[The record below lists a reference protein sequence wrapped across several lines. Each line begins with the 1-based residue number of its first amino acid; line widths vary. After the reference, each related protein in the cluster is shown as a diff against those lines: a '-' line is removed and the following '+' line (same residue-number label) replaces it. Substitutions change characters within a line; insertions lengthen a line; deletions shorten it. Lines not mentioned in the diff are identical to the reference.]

1 MDSLSFLDNAG
12 QRKLEPVYVLHGDE
26 DFLKRQIVVALRA
39 LAFGGDG
46 DDFGFSSHAGDKA
59 TFAAVVDELETTPFL
74 GSKRLVLV
82 ENADPFV
89 TRHRSALEAYVVKP
103 HSTGTLVLDVRTW
116 PATTRLAKLVK
127 PAGTITCKAPPAYK
141 LPDWCIRWA
150 ASRHEKQL
158 GLPAARL
165 LVDLVGTDMG
175 QLDQE
180 LGKLAVYAGKS
191 ARIDA
196 RDVDTLIGHSRE
208 ESIFKA
214 FDAVGARR
222 AAEAFDILDGAFE
235 QGEDAMRLL
244 GAFSMQLRRLA
255 RAASLVREGKPA
267 VQAVEE
273 AGFPPF
279 GRQAALQQLRVLGT
293 HSPEQFFDWLLE
305 TDQGLKGY
313 SELRPRQQIE
323 RLLVRLVQRASLPPP
338 AAAR

>member
-1 MDSLSFLDNAG
+1 MDSLTFLESTG
-12 QRKLEPVYVLHGDE
+12 QRKLDPVYVLHGDE
-26 DFLKRQIVVALRA
+26 DFLKRQVITALRT
-39 LAFGGDG
+39 LAFGADG
-46 DDFGFSSHAGDKA
+46 DDLGFSSHAGDKA

-74 GSKRLVLV
+74 GSRRLVLV

-103 HSTGTLVLDVRTW
+103 RSTGTLVLDVRTW
-116 PATTRLAKLVK
+116 MSTTRLAKLVK
-127 PAGTITCKAPPAYK
+127 PASTITCKAPPAYK

-150 ASRHEKQL
+150 GSRYEKQL
-158 GLPAARL
+158 GVPAARL
-165 LVDLVGTDMG
+165 LVDLVGADMG

-191 ARIDA
+191 PRIDA
-196 RDVDTLIGHSRE
+196 RDVDILIGHSRE

-222 AAEAFDILDGAFE
+222 AGDAFDILDGTFE

-293 HSPEQFFDWLLE
+293 HSPEQFFEWLLE

-313 SELRPRQQIE
+313 SELRSRHQLE
-323 RLLVRLVQRASLPPP
+323 RLLTRLLQRASSSPP
-338 AAAR
+338 AAR